1 MAYKDKEKQREF
13 QKAWRTKRRLAYF
26 EGKSCVV
33 CGSTESLEL
42 DHIDPSQKKYN
53 PAAIWGMSD
62 DNPNKIAEL
71 AKCQVLCLVH
81 HKEKTKQWHE
91 SNRSHGRSWYAYGCR
106 CDVCKE
112 AQRLHNAQ
120 RYS

>member
-1 MAYKDKEKQREF
+1 MAYKDKQQQREF
-13 QKAWRTKRRLAYF
+13 QRAWRTKKRSAYF
-26 EGKSCVV
+26 EGKSCAV

-62 DNPNKIAEL
+62 TNPNKIAEL

-91 SNRSHGRSWYAYGCR
+91 ANRNHGRSWYAYGCR
-106 CDVCKE
+106 CDICVE